1 MNSVGGK
8 SSLFFLE
15 VMVLRGHV
23 LACRIT
29 TMKFAL
35 IAAALITVTATSWI
49 ATAPRVSGVHA
60 TTPAGLNIS
69 DLMRSARPEA
79 GPPYDAF

>member
-1 MNSVGGK
+1 
-8 SSLFFLE
+8 
-15 VMVLRGHV
+15 
-23 LACRIT
+23 
-29 TMKFAL
+29 MKFAL